1 LQHIDKFLNDTPS
14 LDDDMLALLCRE
26 TGLDCDYII
35 KGETEEEILKN
46 GAEHVIQV
54 HDMKIEDIYLNTIPA
69 NFLCQTIPKLEAPIE
84 D

>member
-1 LQHIDKFLNDTPS
+1 LQRIDKFLNDTPS

-46 GAEHVIQV
+46 GAEHIIQV
-54 HDMKIEDIYLNTIPA
+54 HNMKEED
-69 NFLCQTIPKLEAPIE
+69 F
-84 D
+84 